1 MTKSELLTKILT
13 NRINSE
19 KAKGTT
25 DFTEI
30 TNTMDILLA
39 GGSIT
44 SEQYGSIM
52 ALINQGTT
60 ESAAQ

>member
-1 MTKSELLTKILT
+1 MTEKQILLGKILI
-13 NRINSE
+13 NRINTE

-30 TNTMDILLA
+30 SNTLDIFLA

-44 SEQYGSIM
+44 SEQYTTLTS
-52 ALINQGTT
+52 LITT
-60 ESAAQ
+60 S